1 MATFK
6 VCVFRNHLRKDG
18 TYNVKLRITHN
29 CQTRKIS
36 TPFYVEEENLSPD
49 LQITDDE
56 HVDLREDL
64 CHECRRITRES
75 GYEINDND
83 YWRTCPLSHTVDDF
97 MTFIKQGRHSE
108 AQTGCEPKQ
117 ARAHP
122 TPGPYRYI
130 LHACK
135 IKLPEHVVAKMVY
148 GTDVADDV

>member
-1 MATFK
+1 MSIF
-6 VCVFRNHLRKDG
+6 V
-18 TYNVKLRITHN
+18 
-29 CQTRKIS
+29 KIS
-36 TPFYVEEENLSPD
+36 VMNAEESPES
-49 LQITDDE
+49 QAMKSTTMTIDE
-56 HVDLREDL
+56 LVRYL
-64 CHECRRITRES
+64 IQWT
-75 GYEINDND
+75 I
-83 YWRTCPLSHTVDDF
+83 F
-97 MTFIKQGRHSE
+97 KQGRHSE